1 MSQLNVNVV
10 APLGYTGPD
19 LPGDSNFVEIIDK
32 NGNTA
37 MEITETETTVV
48 GPLKVDSVL
57 PNTGT
62 VVDVNGVDVSSTG
75 ADNINIGTN
84 SNQANT
90 TGYENIS
97 MGTQTLEN
105 ASTSY
110 RCIAIGHQAM
120 QASTWSQSD
129 LAIGWQSLNAIDSS
143 YNNCAVGNF
152 TMPYLTTGTFNTALG
167 GGAGEQI
174 TSGNY
179 NTFVGSS
186 SGLQFM
192 TGGGNNNTTLGV
204 SNGNTLGG
212 SPIGNNNVFL
222 GAHACNGYSGGDNN
236 VYVGAYDTTAPFYV
250 AQSGSNN
257 VLIGKNALK
266 ATPSASNSITL
277 GNSSHTVIRAAVTTI
292 TSLSDERDKK
302 EIQELPVGLE
312 FVEKLKPV
320 KFVWNDRDEE
330 GKHDVEDFGFIAQD
344 LKAAQEE
351 SKAGYL
357 NLVYDENPEKLEASY
372 GKLLPVLVKAIQEM
386 SSEIKSLKEEILT
399 LKTK

>member
-97 MGTQTLEN
+97 VGTQTLEN
-105 ASTSY
+105 ASTSR

-120 QASTWSQSD
+120 QASTSSDTD

-143 YNNCAVGNF
+143 YNNVAVGNF
-152 TMPYLTTGTFNTALG
+152 TMPYLTTGQYNTALG

-174 TSGNY
+174 TSGNF

-192 TGGGNNNTTLGV
+192 TGGGDNNVVLGSITSV
-204 SNGNTLGG
+204 FSGAGG
-212 SPIGNNNVFL
+212 AGSNNVFL
-222 GAHACNGYSGGDNN
+222 GTNSCYAYQGGDSNVYIGTYDIAPPFMAFQTGNNN
-236 VYVGAYDTTAPFYV
+236 VV
-250 AQSGSNN
+250 
-257 VLIGKNALK
+257 IGRNALK

-277 GNSSHTVIRAAVTTI
+277 GNSAHTVIRAAVTTI

-320 KFVWNDRDEE
+320 KFVWNDRDED
-330 GKHDVEDFGFIAQD
+330 GKHDIEDFGFIAQD

-351 SKAGYL
+351 SEASYL

-386 SSEIKSLKEEILT
+386 SSEIKSLKEEISI
-399 LKTK
+399 LKSK